1 MRSFV
6 EQVKRFYDRGVYK
19 KTQIDAMFAAGK
31 ITQAEYEY
39 ILGENDA

>member
-6 EQVKRFYDRGVYK
+6 EQVKRFCDRGVYK
-19 KTQIDAMFAAGK
+19 KVQIDAMYAAGK

>member
-19 KTQIDAMFAAGK
+19 RAQIDAMFTAGK

-39 ILGENDA
+39 IVGGNYA